1 MRRQKLNHTV
11 FPIPVEALHLKVTF
25 EESYV
30 VLCASMKPELQCFC
44 LEHEWRVKVE
54 GPSGVLQEWGW
65 RAKAVEEGYRGLSIK
80 YIPPLKGK
88 YKVAAELVTHS
99 LRAET
104 DFKWGNL
111 NVAILIYSE
120 SGVTRTLVSKLAS
133 ELEASGL
140 KVDIFE
146 VNLKRKYRRPLH
158 LNPRL
163 VLDTFRGSA
172 DAEIPKEFD
181 PCSYSALI
189 FACPIWI
196 GRPAAPMASVLRSFS
211 GKCPGKPVAC
221 ITTSLSK
228 ANYSTKLAALA
239 KAAGFKVVFH
249 ANAPR
254 GVLSRKPEDIVKTLL
269 QT

>member
-1 MRRQKLNHTV
+1 MHLNV
-11 FPIPVEALHLKVTF
+11 AF
-25 EESYV
+25 EEGKAVICVSI
-30 VLCASMKPELQCFC
+30 KPELQCFC
-44 LEHEWRVKVE
+44 LEHEWRIKVE
-54 GPSGVLQEWGW
+54 GPGGVLQEWGW
-65 RAKAVEEGYRGLSIK
+65 RAKAGEEGYRGLSIK
-80 YIPPLKGK
+80 WNPPLKGE
-88 YKVAAELVTHS
+88 YKVVAELVTHS
-99 LRAET
+99 LGAET
-104 DFKWGNL
+104 DFKWGNPH
-111 NVAILIYSE
+111 VAILFYSE
-120 SGVTRTLVSKLAS
+120 SGVTRTLVGKLAS

-140 KVDIFE
+140 AVDVLE

-172 DAEIPKEFD
+172 DAEIPEKFN

-196 GRPAAPMASVLRSFS
+196 GRPAAPMASVLKRFS
-211 GKCPGKPVAC
+211 GRCSGKPVAC

-228 ANYSTKLAALA
+228 ANYSTRLAALA
-239 KAAGFKVVFH
+239 EAVGFKVVFH

-254 GVLSRKPEDIVKTLL
+254 GVLNYKPGEIARTLL